1 MASASGPANEQQA
14 TMPSDAADRM
24 TASEAEAQ
32 QLLQN
37 ALQLS
42 ASGDRTAAIQ
52 ALRTH
57 VDRYNVHPEPLLLLL
72 EWLLANPQSPEA
84 ACIGHY
90 ASTLSRPE
98 WQADF
103 RVLHQRGRCAQH
115 RGDSTEAEQW
125 YRQALEAG
133 APVALSQAQLAV
145 ALLAQERWADAI
157 HELESLLEAEPM
169 RLDLQSNRAVALL
182 RLNRLE
188 DALAASDHCLQLLES
203 MEVSDRDRADLW
215 LNRGTILQE
224 LGERSQARQ
233 ATEQA
238 LQLHPEITNG
248 HTNLGLLAHLGR
260 DLAQAEQAYRR
271 SLAQNPDDSL
281 ASVNLAGV
289 LLAQGGDKSQEGWRC
304 YQQRLKGPAQLFT
317 APNGPQPMWQ
327 GETLSGP
334 LLLVH
339 EQGLGDSFQFIRLAN
354 DLQRQGLRCWFQG
367 PAKLHGLLLNSGL
380 VEHCLG
386 ENDPVPSEVARWCP
400 LLSLPYLLGGKLS
413 PQGPSP
419 ADGPYLQE
427 RPALLEHWRTAL
439 GATHKLRVALHWQGN
454 PDHEF
459 ALSRGRSL
467 PLQSL
472 EPLAGIDG
480 IEWLSL
486 QKGPGSEQINSGAF
500 ASHWHPQQPLV
511 SDTWDFEDT
520 AAILSCC
527 DLVISSDSGLAH
539 LAGGLGRPVWLL
551 LSWLPEWRWGLEGE
565 RSGWYA
571 QHQLYRQTQ
580 EGDWDAVALALES
593 DLRAAMQK
601 HRLKAQQG

>member
-1 MASASGPANEQQA
+1 
-14 TMPSDAADRM
+14 M

-32 QLLQN
+32 LLLQR

-42 ASGDRTAAIQ
+42 ASGDRGAAIQ
-52 ALRTH
+52 ALRRH
-57 VDRYNVHPEPLLLLL
+57 VDQYTDRPEPLLLLL

-84 ACIGHY
+84 ACINHY
-90 ASTLSRPE
+90 ASALSRPD

-103 RVLHQRGRCAQH
+103 RVLHQRGRCAQY
-115 RGDSTEAEQW
+115 RGTFSEAELR

-133 APVALSQAQLAV
+133 APAALSQAQLAV
-145 ALLAQERWADAI
+145 VLLAQERWIEAI
-157 HELESLLEAEPM
+157 HELETLVEAEPE
-169 RLDLQSNRAVALL
+169 RLDLYSNQAIALL
-182 RLNRLE
+182 RLNRLQE
-188 DALAASDHCLQLLES
+188 ALAANDRCFELVNSQEI
-203 MEVSDRDRADLW
+203 SDRDQADVW

-224 LGERSQARQ
+224 LGDRTQARQ
-233 ATEQA
+233 ATEKA
-238 LQLHPEITNG
+238 LQLNPDVANG

-260 DLAQAEQAYRR
+260 DMAGAEQAYRH
-271 SLAQNPDDSL
+271 SLVKNPNDSL

-289 LLAQGGDKSQEGWRC
+289 LLAQGGDKTQEGWRC
-304 YQQRLKGPAQLFT
+304 YQQRLKGPAQLFSP
-317 APNGPQPMWQ
+317 PNGAQPMWR
-327 GETLSGP
+327 GEPLSGP

-354 DLQRQGLRCWFQG
+354 NLQQQGLRCWFQG

-380 VEHCLG
+380 VERCLR
-386 ENDPVPSEVARWCP
+386 ENDPAPSDVASWCP
-400 LLSLPYLLGGKLS
+400 LLSLPHLLGGNLS

-419 ADGPYLQE
+419 ADGPYIQVP
-427 RPALLEHWRTAL
+427 PALRRHWCTIL
-439 GATHKLRVALHWQGN
+439 GSTHKLRVALHWQGN
-454 PDHEF
+454 PNHEF

-467 PLQSL
+467 LLRSL

-500 ASHWHPQQPLV
+500 ASRWHPQQPLV
-511 SDTWDFEDT
+511 SETWDFEDT

-565 RSGWYA
+565 GSGWYA
-571 QHQLYRQTQ
+571 QHHLYRQPE
-580 EGDWDAVALALES
+580 EGDWDAVALALER
-593 DLRAAMQK
+593 DLRTTVQK
-601 HRLKAQQG
+601 HRLKTQQG

>member
-1 MASASGPANEQQA
+1 
-14 TMPSDAADRM
+14 M

-32 QLLQN
+32 QLLHK

-42 ASGDRTAAIQ
+42 ASGDRPKAIQ
-52 ALRTH
+52 VLQNY
-57 VDRYNVHPEPLLLLL
+57 VDQHNSRPEPLLLLL
-72 EWLLANPQSPEA
+72 EWLLANPHMPEA
-84 ACIGHY
+84 AYVGNY
-90 ASTLSRPE
+90 ESKLSRPD

-115 RGDSTEAEQW
+115 RGDPNEAEQW
-125 YRQALEAG
+125 YHRALEAG
-133 APVALSQAQLAV
+133 APASLSQAQLAV

-157 HELESLLEAEPM
+157 RELEPLLEAEPK

-182 RLNRLE
+182 RLNRLK
-188 DALAASDHCLQLLES
+188 DALAASDSCLQLLES

-224 LGERSQARQ
+224 LGDRTQARQ

-238 LQLHPEITNG
+238 LQLHPEIANG
-248 HTNLGLLAHLGR
+248 HTNLGLLAHLDR
-260 DLAQAEQAYRR
+260 NLAQAEQAYRR
-271 SLAQNPDDSL
+271 SLAQNPDDTL

-317 APNGPQPMWQ
+317 PPNGPQPMWE
-327 GETLSGP
+327 GEPLSGP

-339 EQGLGDSFQFIRLAN
+339 EQGLGDSFQFIRLAK
-354 DLQRQGLRCWFQG
+354 DLQQQGLRFWFQG
-367 PAKLHGLLLNSGL
+367 PVKLHGLLLTSGL
-380 VEHCLG
+380 LERCLS
-386 ENDPVPSEVARWCP
+386 ENDPLPSEVVSWCP
-400 LLSLPYLLGGKLS
+400 LLSLPHLLGGKLS

-419 ADGPYLQE
+419 ADQQPYFQV
-427 RPALLEHWRTAL
+427 RPALLERWRTCL
-439 GATHKLRVALHWQGN
+439 GSTTKLRVALHWQGN

-500 ASHWHPQQPLV
+500 ASRWHPQQPLV

-571 QHQLYRQTQ
+571 QHLLYRQPQ
-580 EGDWDAVALALES
+580 EGDWNAMALALER
-593 DLRAAMQK
+593 DLRTAVQK

>member
-1 MASASGPANEQQA
+1 
-14 TMPSDAADRM
+14 MPSDAADRM

-32 QLLQN
+32 QLLQRV
-37 ALQLS
+37 LQLS
-42 ASGDRTAAIQ
+42 GSGDRAAAIQ

-57 VDRYNVHPEPLLLLL
+57 VDRYNDRPEPLLLLL

-84 ACIGHY
+84 ACIDHY
-90 ASTLSRPE
+90 ANALSRPD

-115 RGDSTEAEQW
+115 CGDSTKAEQW
-125 YRQALEAG
+125 YRQALDAG
-133 APVALSQAQLAV
+133 APAALSQAQLAV

-157 HELESLLEAEPM
+157 HELEPLLEAEPK
-169 RLDLQSNRAVALL
+169 RLDLHSNWAVALL

-188 DALAASDHCLQLLES
+188 DALAASDRCLQLLQNEE
-203 MEVSDRDRADLW
+203 EVSDRDRADLW

-224 LGERSQARQ
+224 LGDRTQARR

-238 LQLHPEITNG
+238 LQLHPEIANG
-248 HTNLGLLAHLGR
+248 HTNLGLLAHLDR
-260 DLAQAEQAYRR
+260 DLVEAEQAYRR
-271 SLAQNPDDSL
+271 SLAQNPNDTL

-317 APNGPQPMWQ
+317 PPNGPQPMWQ
-327 GETLSGP
+327 GEPLSGP

-354 DLQRQGLRCWFQG
+354 DLQQQGLRCWFQG

-380 VEHCLG
+380 VERCLG
-386 ENDPVPSEVARWCP
+386 ENDPVPSEVASWCP
-400 LLSLPYLLGGKLS
+400 LLSLPYLLEGNLS

-419 ADGPYLQE
+419 ADGPYFQVK
-427 RPALLEHWRTAL
+427 RALLKHWCTNL
-439 GATHKLRVALHWQGN
+439 GSTHKLRVALHWQGN

-486 QKGPGSEQINSGAF
+486 QKGPGSEQINTGAF
-500 ASHWHPQQPLV
+500 ASRWHPQQPLV
-511 SDTWDFEDT
+511 SGTWDFEDT

-565 RSGWYA
+565 CSGWYA
-571 QHQLYRQTQ
+571 QHRLYRQPQ
-580 EGDWDAVALALES
+580 EGDWDAVALALER
-593 DLRAAMQK
+593 DLRTAVQK
-601 HRLKAQQG
+601 HRLKTQQG

>member
-1 MASASGPANEQQA
+1 MEFASGPANEQQA

-72 EWLLANPQSPEA
+72 EWLLANPQSTEA
-84 ACIGHY
+84 AYIGHY

-260 DLAQAEQAYRR
+260 DLVSRTGYRR
-271 SLAQNPDDSL
+271 SLAQNRRQPGQREPGGCAPGPGRQDRK
-281 ASVNLAGV
+281 AGV
-289 LLAQGGDKSQEGWRC
+289 VIGSASRA
-304 YQQRLKGPAQLFT
+304 RAVVH
-317 APNGPQPMWQ
+317 APNGPQPMWR
-327 GETLSGP
+327 ETLSAP

-354 DLQRQGLRCWFQG
+354 DLQQQGLRCWFQG
-367 PAKLHGLLLNSGL
+367 LPSCMGCCSLRAGGALP
-380 VEHCLG
+380 G
-386 ENDPVPSEVARWCP
+386 ENDPMPARWELVP
-400 LLSLPYLLGGKLS
+400 LLSFLVIGGNLS

-419 ADGPYLQE
+419 DGLIS
-427 RPALLEHWRTAL
+427 RAAGTA
-439 GATHKLRVALHWQGN
+439 GA
-454 PDHEF
+454 
-459 ALSRGRSL
+459 
-467 PLQSL
+467 
-472 EPLAGIDG
+472 
-480 IEWLSL
+480 
-486 QKGPGSEQINSGAF
+486 
-500 ASHWHPQQPLV
+500 
-511 SDTWDFEDT
+511 
-520 AAILSCC
+520 
-527 DLVISSDSGLAH
+527 LAH
-539 LAGGLGRPVWLL
+539 HWDPPTNCGWRCIGRAIPTMN
-551 LSWLPEWRWGLEGE
+551 SPFPGAAACRC
-565 RSGWYA
+565 
-571 QHQLYRQTQ
+571 
-580 EGDWDAVALALES
+580 
-593 DLRAAMQK
+593 RASN
-601 HRLKAQQG
+601 H

>member
-1 MASASGPANEQQA
+1 
-14 TMPSDAADRM
+14 M

-32 QLLQN
+32 QLLQK

-42 ASGDRTAAIQ
+42 ASGDRAAAIQ

-57 VDRYNVHPEPLLLLL
+57 VDRHNDRPEPLLLLL
-72 EWLLANPQSPEA
+72 EWLLANTQSAEA
-84 ACIGHY
+84 SSIGHY
-90 ASTLSRPE
+90 TSALSRPD

-133 APVALSQAQLAV
+133 APASLSQAQLAV

-157 HELESLLEAEPM
+157 HELEPLLEAESM

-188 DALAASDHCLQLLES
+188 DALAASDRCLQLLES

-224 LGERSQARQ
+224 LGDRTQARQ

-238 LQLHPEITNG
+238 LQLHPEIANG
-248 HTNLGLLAHLGR
+248 HTNLGLLAHLDR
-260 DLAQAEQAYRR
+260 NLVQAEQAYRR
-271 SLAQNPDDSL
+271 SLAQNPDDNL
-281 ASVNLAGV
+281 ASINLAGV
-289 LLAQGGDKSQEGWRC
+289 LLAQGGDKAQEGWRS

-317 APNGPQPMWQ
+317 PPNGPQPIWQ
-327 GETLSGP
+327 GEPLPGP

-339 EQGLGDSFQFIRLAN
+339 EQGLGDSFHFIRLAN
-354 DLQRQGLRCWFQG
+354 DLQQQGLRCWFQG

-380 VEHCLG
+380 VERCLG

-400 LLSLPYLLGGKLS
+400 LLSLPYLLSGNLS

-419 ADGPYLQE
+419 ADGPYFQVK
-427 RPALLEHWRTAL
+427 PALQQHWRTSL
-439 GATHKLRVALHWQGN
+439 GSTHKLRVALHWQGN

-467 PLQSL
+467 PLQTL

-486 QKGPGSEQINSGAF
+486 QKGPGSEQINSGEF
-500 ASHWHPQQPLV
+500 ASHWHREQPLV
-511 SDTWDFEDT
+511 SDTWDFEET
-520 AAILSCC
+520 AAILGCC

-551 LSWLPEWRWGLEGE
+551 LSWLPEWRWGLTGE
-565 RSGWYA
+565 HSGWYA
-571 QHQLYRQTQ
+571 QHRLYRQPQ
-580 EGDWDAVALALES
+580 EGDWDAVALALER
-593 DLRAAMQK
+593 DLRTAVQK
-601 HRLKAQQG
+601 HRTRAQQG